1 MKLLGGGIFTPYLMG
16 LKLCQAQI
24 WQRDGEFIRIVK
36 LDRLTVHYKVATTL
50 KAGAGTHH
58 QCSKKEFCRL
68 IKTASLLP
76 PTSPV

>member
-1 MKLLGGGIFTPYLMG
+1 MG
-16 LKLCQAQI
+16 LKLRQAQI

-36 LDRLTVHYKVATTL
+36 LDRLTVHYKVANTL

-68 IKTASLLP
+68 IKTATLLP
-76 PTSPV
+76 PTSSI